1 MVPASLYKHLGM
13 HQTRE
18 KFNSVERFFLFCS
31 GSDTD
36 LLKECR
42 RAEQIKHIGF
52 GSLVLVPAILAFVSM
67 SYALST
73 LEGLQDKRWLAMLG
87 GFVWSLIIFAF
98 DRFIVSTHRRKT
110 SDAAELGRPA
120 FYLRFGF
127 ALILGIVIS
136 HPLVMLYFNG
146 SVADQMEEN
155 QKVEQA
161 LIAELFDAKL
171 QHLDDRVFSMD
182 SLYLEKQAERNRQA
196 EIVAKEIDG
205 EVMRNANG
213 ELETTGLRG
222 KGPSAENK
230 IGQLARLEGE
240 LQALKLEQSGEKRGI
255 ARQKEELISRKDS
268 SMAAFS
274 LSTDYLHQEMAL
286 EQLKATN
293 PIVRMTQ
300 WFIIILFVLVDL
312 LPFIFKTFSTYGLY
326 DKVLGDEEES
336 LLGLELKDRS
346 LYWQAKIDRL
356 SEY

>member
-1 MVPASLYKHLGM
+1 M
-13 HQTRE
+13 HQTR
-18 KFNSVERFFLFCS
+18 KDFNPMERFFLFCA
-31 GSDTD
+31 GSDID
-36 LLKECR
+36 LLKQCR
-42 RAEQIKHIGF
+42 RAEQIKHMGF
-52 GSLVLVPAILAFVSM
+52 GSLVLVPAILALVSM

-73 LEGLQDKRWLAMLG
+73 LEGLQDKLWLAILG

-110 SDAAELGRPA
+110 SDAAELNRPA
-120 FYLRFGF
+120 FYLRFTF

-146 SVADQMEEN
+146 SVADQMDQNLKTERAN
-155 QKVEQA
+155 
-161 LIAELFDAKL
+161 IAEAFDGKIHELEA
-171 QHLDDRVFSMD
+171 RVYTMD
-182 SLYLEKQAERNRQA
+182 SLFLEKQTERNRQA

-205 EVMRNANG
+205 EVMRNAKG

-230 IGQLARLEGE
+230 IAQLSRLENE
-240 LQALKLEQSGEKRGI
+240 LQALKLEQLAEKRSL
-255 ARQKEELISRKDS
+255 ALEKDELTTRKDS
-268 SMAAFS
+268 SMAAFT

-293 PIVRMTQ
+293 PIVRITQ
-300 WFIIILFVLVDL
+300 WLIIVLFVLVDL

-326 DKVLGDEEES
+326 DKVLGDEVEN
-336 LLGLELKDRS
+336 LRALEVKDRS
-346 LYWQAKIDRL
+346 VFWQGKVDGL

>member
-1 MVPASLYKHLGM
+1 M

-18 KFNSVERFFLFCS
+18 NFNGMERFFLFCS
-31 GSDTD
+31 GSDID
-36 LLKECR
+36 LLKQCR
-42 RAEQIKHIGF
+42 RAEQIKHMGF
-52 GSLVLVPAILAFVSM
+52 GSLVLVPAILALVSM

-73 LEGLQDKRWLAMLG
+73 LEGLQDKLWLAIFG

-110 SDAAELGRPA
+110 SDAAELNRPA
-120 FYLRFGF
+120 FYLRFTF

-136 HPLVMLYFNG
+136 HPLVMMYFNG
-146 SVADQMEEN
+146 SVADQMEQN
-155 QKVEQA
+155 LKSEQA
-161 LIAELFDAKL
+161 SIAGRYDVEIQTLE
-171 QHLDDRVFSMD
+171 DRVFAMD
-182 SLYLEKQAERNRQA
+182 KLYLEKQAERNRQA

-230 IGQLARLEGE
+230 ISQLSTLENE
-240 LQALKLEQSGEKRGI
+240 LQALKQEQLGEKRSLSL
-255 ARQKEELISRKDS
+255 AMATLTTRKDS

-274 LSTDYLHQEMAL
+274 LSADYLHQEMAL

-293 PIVRMTQ
+293 PIVRVTQ
-300 WFIIILFVLVDL
+300 WFIILLFILVDL

-336 LLGLELKDRS
+336 LQALDVKDRS
-346 LYWQAKIDRL
+346 IYWQTKIDQL

>member
-1 MVPASLYKHLGM
+1 M
-13 HQTRE
+13 HQTKQE
-18 KFNSVERFFLFCS
+18 FTALERFFLFCA

-36 LLKECR
+36 LLKRCR
-42 RAEQIKHIGF
+42 RAEQIKHMGF
-52 GSLVLVPAILAFVSM
+52 GSLVLVPAILALVSM

-73 LEGLQDKRWLAMLG
+73 LEGLQDKLWLAILG

-110 SDAAELGRPA
+110 SDAAELNRPA
-120 FYLRFGF
+120 FYLRFAF

-136 HPLVMLYFNG
+136 HPLVMMYFNG

-155 QKVEQA
+155 LKTEQA
-161 LIAELFDAKL
+161 AIAQQYDGEIQNLENRA
-171 QHLDDRVFSMD
+171 FSMD

-196 EIVAKEIDG
+196 DIVAKEIDG
-205 EVMRNANG
+205 EVIRNANG

-230 IGQLARLEGE
+230 IAQLARLENE
-240 LQALKLEQSGEKRGI
+240 LQALKLEQLGEKR
-255 ARQKEELISRKDS
+255 ALALAKEELTTRKDS

-293 PIVRMTQ
+293 PIVRITQ

-326 DKVLGDEEES
+326 DKVLGDEEVS
-336 LLGLELKDRS
+336 LQGLDIKDRS
-346 LYWQAKIDRL
+346 VFWQEKIDGL

>member
-1 MVPASLYKHLGM
+1 M
-13 HQTRE
+13 
-18 KFNSVERFFLFCS
+18 ERFFLFCS
-31 GSDTD
+31 GSDMD
-36 LLKECR
+36 LLKQCR
-42 RAEQIKHIGF
+42 RAEQIKHMGF
-52 GSLVLVPAILAFVSM
+52 GTLVLVPAILALVSM

-73 LEGLQDKRWLAMLG
+73 LEGLQGKLWLALVG

-110 SDAAELGRPA
+110 SDRAELNRPA
-120 FYLRFGF
+120 FYLRFSF

-146 SVADQMEEN
+146 SVADQMEQNLSAERASIAQQFDGKIQRLEN
-155 QKVEQA
+155 
-161 LIAELFDAKL
+161 
-171 QHLDDRVFSMD
+171 RMFSMD

-196 EIVAKEIDG
+196 DIVAKEIDG

-230 IGQLARLEGE
+230 IRQLATLENE
-240 LQALKLEQSGEKRGI
+240 LQALKQEQLGEKRSLGL
-255 ARQKEELISRKDS
+255 AVKELSSRKDS
-268 SMAAFS
+268 SLAAFS

-286 EQLKATN
+286 EQIKATN
-293 PIVRMTQ
+293 PIVRVTQ
-300 WFIIILFVLVDL
+300 WLIIVLFVLVDL

-326 DKVLGDEEES
+326 DKVLGDEEMS
-336 LLGLELKDRS
+336 LQGLDIKDRTVF
-346 LYWQAKIDRL
+346 WQAKIDRL

>member
-1 MVPASLYKHLGM
+1 M
-13 HQTRE
+13 HQTRQE
-18 KFNSVERFFLFCS
+18 FTAMERFFLFCS
-31 GSDTD
+31 GSDID
-36 LLKECR
+36 LLKQCR
-42 RAEQIKHIGF
+42 RAEQIKHMGF
-52 GSLVLVPAILAFVSM
+52 GSLVLVPAVLALVSM

-73 LEGLQDKRWLAMLG
+73 LEGLQDKLWLAILG

-110 SDAAELGRPA
+110 SDAAELNRPA
-120 FYLRFGF
+120 FYLRFAF

-136 HPLVMLYFNG
+136 HPLVMMYFNG
-146 SVADQMEEN
+146 SVADQMEQN
-155 QKVEQA
+155 LQSEQA
-161 LIAELFDAKL
+161 AIAQRFDREI
-171 QHLDDRVFSMD
+171 QNLDGRIFAMD

-196 EIVAKEIDG
+196 DIVAKEIDG
-205 EVMRNANG
+205 EVIRNANG

-230 IGQLARLEGE
+230 IRQLATLENE
-240 LQALKLEQSGEKRGI
+240 LQALKREQMGEKRSLGL
-255 ARQKEELISRKDS
+255 AKAELSTRKDS

-286 EQLKATN
+286 EQLKASN
-293 PIVRMTQ
+293 PIVRLTQ
-300 WFIIILFVLVDL
+300 WFIIVLFVLVDL

-336 LLGLELKDRS
+336 LQGLDLKDRS
-346 LYWQAKIDRL
+346 LFWQEKVDRL